1 MYKSMLVP
9 LDGSK
14 TDEIVL
20 GHVKTLAKQWG
31 AAVTLILLHRLAPA
45 DDSFEKQVQ
54 MEDGSSGWRAKRKA
68 ETYLPH
74 LEHMVAPEGIEA
86 HTEFLVVEE
95 PEADAIVRYAEKNN
109 CDLIVLANR
118 ERSPIGRF
126 FFGNIEEKV
135 RRRSTLPVLFVPVR
149 ES

>member
-1 MYKSMLVP
+1 MYKSILVP

-14 TDEIVL
+14 NDEVVL
-20 GHVKTLAKQWG
+20 AHVKTLAKQWG
-31 AAVTLILLHRLAPA
+31 AGVKLILLHRLAPA
-45 DDSFEKQVQ
+45 DDPFEKNVQ

-74 LEHMVAPEGIEA
+74 LEHMVAQEGIKVLA
-86 HTEFLVVEE
+86 EFLVVEE
-95 PEADAIVRYAEKNN
+95 PEADAIVRYAEDNN

-135 RRRSTLPVLFVPVR
+135 RRRSTLPVLFVSVR
-149 ES
+149 QS